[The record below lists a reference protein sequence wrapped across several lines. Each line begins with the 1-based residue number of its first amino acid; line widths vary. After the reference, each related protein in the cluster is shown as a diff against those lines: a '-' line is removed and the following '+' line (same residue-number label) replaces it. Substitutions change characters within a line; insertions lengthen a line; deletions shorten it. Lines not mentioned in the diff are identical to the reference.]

1 MRGNKDGKAMKP
13 ILKSKLKLA
22 VLAPPCMLSPGLQAE
37 RKQGRHW
44 GYPFIELIM
53 RYGVDIELLPC
64 PESTFKGY
72 SSGLRRNKHGI
83 DYYTHLDGYKE
94 HCIFLAKQSA
104 DLVADMQG
112 GGYKFIYWL
121 GVEHSPTCAATYM
134 YSCHGM
140 LKRQGIFYECL
151 QEELKLRGI
160 IIPQKGINRTYLRKA
175 LVSLEQALLSEGQT
189 EKDDLF

>member
-83 DYYTHLDGYKE
+83 DYYTHLDGTFTNLCGHLYV
-94 HCIFLAKQSA
+94 FLPWHAETA
-104 DLVADMQG
+104 GNIL
-112 GGYKFIYWL
+112 
-121 GVEHSPTCAATYM
+121 
-134 YSCHGM
+134 
-140 LKRQGIFYECL
+140 
-151 QEELKLRGI
+151 
-160 IIPQKGINRTYLRKA
+160 
-175 LVSLEQALLSEGQT
+175 
-189 EKDDLF
+189 